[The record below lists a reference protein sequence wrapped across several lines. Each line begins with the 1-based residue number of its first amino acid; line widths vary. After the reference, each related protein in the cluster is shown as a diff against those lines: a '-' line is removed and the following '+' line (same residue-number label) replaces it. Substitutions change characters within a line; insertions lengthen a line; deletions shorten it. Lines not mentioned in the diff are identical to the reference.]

1 MRANGGVCRR
11 NGRQPSAPSRR
22 NRKIELERRLA
33 ALSGR
38 EDKAWSQ
45 VEAIAEG
52 KRSAEYDQAAAVL
65 KDLHTLAQR
74 NRRTAEFTSRL
85 ERLRASHRR
94 KLGLLDQLR
103 SAGL

>member
-1 MRANGGVCRR
+1 
-11 NGRQPSAPSRR
+11 
-22 NRKIELERRLA
+22 LA

-52 KRSAEYDQAAAVL
+52 KRSAEYDHVVAVL
-65 KDLHTLAQR
+65 TDLHTLAQR
-74 NRRTAEFTSRL
+74 NGRTVEFASRL
-85 ERLRASHRR
+85 ERLRAGHRR
-94 KLGLLDQLR
+94 KLGLLDRLR

>member
-1 MRANGGVCRR
+1 M
-11 NGRQPSAPSRR
+11 
-22 NRKIELERRLA
+22 A

-38 EDKAWSQ
+38 EDKAWRQ
-45 VEAIAEG
+45 VEAIAEE

-65 KDLHTLAQR
+65 KDLHTLAER
-74 NRRTAEFTSRL
+74 NGHTAEFASRL

-94 KLGLLDQLR
+94 KMGLLDRLR